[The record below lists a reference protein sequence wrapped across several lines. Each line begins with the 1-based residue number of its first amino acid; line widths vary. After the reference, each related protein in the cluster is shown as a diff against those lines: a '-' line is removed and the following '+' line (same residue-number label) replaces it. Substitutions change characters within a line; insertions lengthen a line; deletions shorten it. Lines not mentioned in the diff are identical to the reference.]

1 MKIAMPVKTNKENP
15 ALAPLFGKAKW
26 FAFVED
32 GKIEIKENPYNTG
45 TYVAKW
51 LVDEGVD
58 ALIFMEMGQSPYELL
73 KETKIKLYHAGFDR
87 ILLLDA
93 IDKFNKNELKE
104 ATNEVMADIIKHH
117 EGKHGHHGGHG
128 KHHH

>member
-32 GKIEIKENPYNTG
+32 GKIEIKENPYKSG
-45 TYVAKW
+45 SDVVKW
-51 LVDEGVD
+51 LISQNIDS
-58 ALIFMEMGQSPYELL
+58 LIFMEMGHTPYEIL
-73 KETKIKLYHAGFDR
+73 KQTNIKLYHAGFDR

-104 ATNEVMADIIKHH
+104 LTNDVIADIIKHH
-117 EGKHGHHGGHG
+117 EGKHGHHG
-128 KHHH
+128 HHH

>member
-32 GKIEIKENPYNTG
+32 GKIEIKENPYKSG

-51 LVDEGVD
+51 LVDKGVE

-93 IDKFNKNELKE
+93 IEKFNNGELQE
-104 ATNEVMADIIKHH
+104 LTGESMSNIIKHH
-117 EGKHGHHGGHG
+117 EGKHGHDG
-128 KHHH
+128 HHH